1 MPPTKPPFAYYGGKT
16 RIAGRIA
23 ELLPEHLHYVEP
35 FAGGLSVLLAKTPSR
50 METVNDLD
58 GDLMCFWRVLRE
70 RPDDL
75 VRVCALT
82 PHSRAEHEAAYGDLT
97 ELDEVERA
105 RRVWVRLS
113 QGRAGT
119 LKRTGWRHFV
129 DAAASRG
136 SMPGNLAG
144 YLDRM
149 LTAAARLHEVSLEC
163 RPALEVVGAYGR
175 HRSTLLYVDPPYL
188 GNTRTR
194 NYRTEMMGEGAHREL
209 ATVLRSCRSTV
220 VLSGYASG
228 LYTDLYGDWYR
239 TDLEAFTTQG
249 TGDQARTEV
258 LWSNRPLNRV
268 EPEIATLWD
277 INHETPWD
285 INQETPEIRN
295 DASPTCNE
303 TPVRCGAPEC
313 GLVVEQPTT
322 GRRRRYCSDACR
334 VRAHRA
340 RRAA

>member
-1 MPPTKPPFAYYGGKT
+1 MATSPPFAYYGGKT
-16 RIAGRIA
+16 RLAGRIA

-75 VRVCALT
+75 VRACALT

-144 YLDRM
+144 YLERM
-149 LTAAARLHEVSLEC
+149 LVATARLHEVSLEC
-163 RPALEVVGAYGR
+163 RDALEVIGAYGR
-175 HRSTLLYVDPPYL
+175 HRSTLLYIDPPYP
-188 GNTRTR
+188 GQTGRAR

-209 ATVLRSCRSTV
+209 AAALRSARATV
-220 VLSGYASG
+220 VLSGYTS
-228 LYTDLYGDWYR
+228 DLYSELYEGWHS
-239 TDLEAFTTQG
+239 TELPASTTQG
-249 TGDQARTEV
+249 SGTAERTEV
-258 LWSNRPLNRV
+258 LWSNRRLRDLGGPALF
-268 EPEIATLWD
+268 EAE
-277 INHETPWD
+277 EF
-285 INQETPEIRN
+285 RN
-295 DASPTCNE
+295 TAPGGEGACNE
-303 TPVRCGAPEC
+303 MRCEAPGC
-313 GLVVEQPTT
+313 GLPVTQADS
-322 GRRRRYCSDACR
+322 GRRRRFCSTACR

-340 RRAA
+340 KQAA